1 MKQPCI
7 SRWITTLNIQ
17 RASNYS
23 LIVASQ
29 DHRFTSI
36 SLDAKRNKA
45 DDNPYTGA
53 NGKRRIKQGFSTKE
67 KDKRR
72 K

>member
-1 MKQPCI
+1 MKQSCI

-17 RASNYS
+17 RANNYS
-23 LIVASQ
+23 LIVGSC

-36 SLDAKRNKA
+36 SLDVERNKA
-45 DDNPYTGA
+45 DDNPYTGI
-53 NGKRRIKQGFSTKE
+53 NRERRIKQAFSTEE

>member
-1 MKQPCI
+1 MKQSCI

-53 NGKRRIKQGFSTKE
+53 NRKRRIKQGFSIEE